1 LKSDDVIYKMVGPI
15 LLKQEQ
21 SEAKTNVD
29 KRIDFIQNEIKR
41 TETQLKEINE
51 RSEKKRLEVVGIQQ
65 AAQQLQQGG
74 QQGEIEV

>member
-1 LKSDDVIYKMVGPI
+1 MVGPV

-41 TETQLKEINE
+41 TEEQLKEINQ
-51 RSEKKRLEVVGIQQ
+51 RSEKKRLEVIGIQQ
-65 AAQQLQQGG
+65 AAQKLQTGSQSS
-74 QQGEIEV
+74 EVEV